1 MVGSLYAQ
9 SSSIILRTHL
19 DQLDKNF
26 GLLIAFGLPGFL
38 VFTGLPTQLMT
49 PLVSFM
55 VQNDQPSI
63 GGFLFSLPASIGCG
77 IILSAIRWMLVDSA
91 IHWTGVRK
99 PNLNFRSM
107 DTKLQAFSLLVEHNY
122 RFYQFYSNSLVAI
135 FVLVGIHFRMDGCP
149 SRETLFWLG
158 LLCIV
163 LAAASRDCLARF
175 YQRASLVL
183 GELNEPV
190 TTNAAKNNA
199 KRKRNR

>member
-1 MVGSLYAQ
+1 M
-9 SSSIILRTHL
+9 

-38 VFTGLPTQLMT
+38 VFTQLPPQLMT
-49 PLVSFM
+49 PLASFM
-55 VQNDQPSI
+55 VQTGEPSI
-63 GGFLFSLPASIGCG
+63 GGFLYTLIGSIGCG

-99 PNLNFRSM
+99 PKLNFRSM

-135 FVLVGIHFRMDGCP
+135 LMLVGMRFRTDGCP
-149 SRETLFWLG
+149 SPEAFFWLG

-163 LAAASRDCLARF
+163 LAAASRDCLVRF

-190 TTNAAKNNA
+190 ATNAAKSHA
-199 KRKRNR
+199 KQKRNR